1 MKFKPLMET
10 NVYSLRG
17 RVLIAGAC
25 LPQVWP
31 EAFEALAA
39 ESDQVY
45 SLCLESTHL
54 NMAVTKLTAVLGTGR
69 VTELRFASV
78 DRSPHCTQLHYIR
91 HEIERVLPEHVP
103 MESFVCSD
111 EGPVRVTE
119 EAVELSK
126 SLAKLS
132 RLGEA
137 LYGQTAESGFSLIT
151 RFAGASPAGGS
162 TKEVLP

>member
-1 MKFKPLMET
+1 MEIKPLLET
-10 NVYSLRG
+10 NVYSIRG
-17 RVLIAGAC
+17 RVLIAGSC

-31 EAFEALAA
+31 EAFAALAA

-54 NMAVTKLTAVLGTGR
+54 NMAVTKLTAVLGTGLA
-69 VTELRFASV
+69 ESLRFTSV
-78 DRSPHCTQLHYIR
+78 DRSPHCTQMHYIR
-91 HEIERVLPEHVP
+91 HEIERVLPEHIP
-103 MESFVCSD
+103 MESIVCTA

-132 RLGEA
+132 RGAKEA
-137 LYGQTAESGFSLIT
+137 QS
-151 RFAGASPAGGS
+151 
-162 TKEVLP
+162 

>member
-1 MKFKPLMET
+1 MEIKPLLET

-25 LPQVWP
+25 LQDVWP
-31 EAFEALAA
+31 EAFAALAA

-69 VTELRFASV
+69 VESLRFASV

-91 HEIERVLPEHVP
+91 HEIERVLPRHVP
-103 MESFVCSD
+103 MESFVCSA

-132 RLGEA
+132 RM
-137 LYGQTAESGFSLIT
+137 
-151 RFAGASPAGGS
+151 
-162 TKEVLP
+162 TKEAEP